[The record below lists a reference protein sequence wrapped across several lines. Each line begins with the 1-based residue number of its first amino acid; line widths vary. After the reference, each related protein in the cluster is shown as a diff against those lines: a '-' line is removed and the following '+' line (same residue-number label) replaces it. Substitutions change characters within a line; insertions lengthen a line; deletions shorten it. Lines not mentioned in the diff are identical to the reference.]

1 MAQFP
6 VSKQINGVV
15 YELRAMDPLL
25 VLDHGSKLVAEI
37 AAPVTDKLAEGGK
50 LEFSQAAF
58 VQVGVGA
65 IGEILKRLSAPAVRA
80 AMLNLFEYASANGV
94 ELNATWKVHFLGK
107 TKDMVAFLAFALEAQ
122 FGDFFVGLGE
132 QVAGALKERFA
143 LLASRPAPKA

>member
-1 MAQFP
+1 MQFP
-6 VSKQINGVV
+6 VSKQINGVN

-37 AAPVTDKLAEGGK
+37 SGPVADKLAQGGG
-50 LEFSQAAF
+50 LELTKAAF

-65 IGEILKRLSAPAVRA
+65 IGEVLKRLSSPPVRA
-80 AMLNLFEYASANGV
+80 AMLDLFKYATANGV
-94 ELNATWKVHFLGK
+94 EMEQTWKVHFLGK
-107 TKDMVAFLAFALEAQ
+107 TKDMVAFIAFALEAQ

-143 LLASRPAPKA
+143 SLVSATAPKA